1 MILHRADLWPYQNR
15 TIAFQKAVPFSAEWL
30 PMGFGKSVSTLTS
43 FVDMLN
49 TLDAGRMLVVAPK
62 RVARKV
68 WPDEIKR
75 WSHLQGLTVEKII
88 GTPQQRWDAL
98 NRRADIHT
106 INKENLEW
114 LAAQFIEG
122 TGKKLKRLRR
132 LPWDTIVLDES
143 QSFKGA
149 GVRWQVLRELRRL
162 VEVQRM
168 IQLTGTPSPNG
179 YIDLW
184 AQIFLL
190 DFGKRLGVDKEAFIR
205 RWFTVEN
212 CDSFSRYKIRD
223 HAAAEIHGLLKDV
236 VLSLRSEDYFGAPPV
251 RYNEIRV
258 ELSGS
263 DLTTY
268 KKLEK
273 EYLTEIKGQKITAVN
288 AGVCMGKLLQL
299 ANGAI
304 YHDSKGGWTH
314 FHDAKV
320 EALLEVLDASDGP
333 VMIGYGFRHDM
344 ARISEALK
352 RFCGKER
359 TWRVLDTEQD
369 EDDWNAGRIDYLVLH
384 PASAGHGLNLQHS
397 GSETI
402 VWFGLTANLEWYQQL
417 NARLIG
423 GHRAHGKNIVIHHII
438 AERTYDERMIA
449 LIGEKAVSQDDLTA
463 ALSRLAAQV

>member
-1 MILHRADLWPYQNR
+1 MTLLHRSNLWPYQNK
-15 TIAFQKAVPFSAEWL
+15 TIEFQKANHFSAQWL
-30 PMGFGKSVSTLTS
+30 PMGFGKTGSTLTAY
-43 FVDMLN
+43 VDMLD
-49 TLDAGRMLVVAPK
+49 TLDAGHMLVVAPK

-75 WSHLQGLTVEKII
+75 WSHLQGLTIERII

-98 NRRADIHT
+98 NRPADIHT
-106 INKENLEW
+106 INRENIEW

-132 LPWDTIVLDES
+132 FKWDTIVLDES
-143 QSFKGA
+143 QSYKGA
-149 GVRWQVLRELRRL
+149 GVRWQALRELRRL

-168 IQLTGTPSPNG
+168 LQLTGTPSPNG
-179 YIDLW
+179 YMDLW

-190 DFGKRLGVDKEAFIR
+190 DFGKRLGVDKKAFID
-205 RWFTVEN
+205 RWFSVVN
-212 CDSFSRYKIRD
+212 CDNFCKYELRD
-223 HAAAEIHGLLKDV
+223 GAAAEIQGLLKDI
-236 VLSLRSEDYFGAPPV
+236 VLSMRSEDYFGAPPV
-251 RYNEIRV
+251 RYNNIFV
-258 ELSGS
+258 ELSPAN
-263 DLTTY
+263 LVTY
-268 KKLEK
+268 EKLKK

-288 AGVCMGKLLQL
+288 AGVCLGKLLQL
-299 ANGAI
+299 ANGAV
-304 YHDSKGGWTH
+304 YHEGRSWTH
-314 FHDAKV
+314 FHDAKIDG
-320 EALLEVLDASDGP
+320 LLEVLDASSGP
-333 VMIGYGFRHDM
+333 VMIAYGFRHDV

-352 RFCGKER
+352 KFCGKEK

-423 GHRAHGKNIVIHHII
+423 GHRAHGKNVVIHHIL
-438 AERTYDERMIA
+438 AEQTYDENMIE
-449 LIGEKAVSQDDLTA
+449 LISSKAVSQDDLISA
-463 ALSRLAAQV
+463 VSRSASLA

>member
-1 MILHRADLWPYQNR
+1 MLTRADLWPYQNS
-15 TIAFQKAVPFSAEWL
+15 TIAFQKAHPFSAQWL

-43 FVDMLN
+43 FVDMLD

-68 WPDEIKR
+68 WPDELKR

-106 INKENLEW
+106 INKENLPW

-122 TGKKLKRLRR
+122 TGKKLKRLRSF
-132 LPWDTIVLDES
+132 PWDLIVLDES

-168 IQLTGTPSPNG
+168 LQLTGTPSPNG
-179 YIDLW
+179 YMDLW

-205 RWFTVEN
+205 RWFSVEN
-212 CDSFSRYKIRD
+212 CDSFNRYVLQD
-223 HAAAEIHGLLKDV
+223 HAAAEIQGLLKDI
-236 VLSLRSEDYFGAPPV
+236 VLSMRTEDYFGTPPV
-251 RYNEIRV
+251 RYNNIRV

-304 YHDSKGGWTH
+304 YHNSQGGWTH
-314 FHDAKV
+314 FHDAKI
-320 EALLEVLDASDGP
+320 EAMLEVLDASEGP

-344 ARISEALK
+344 ARMTEALK
-352 RFCGKER
+352 RFCGKEK

-369 EDDWNAGRIDYLVLH
+369 EDDWNAGRIDFLILH

-417 NARLIG
+417 NARLLG

-438 AERTYDERMIA
+438 AEQTYDERMVS
-449 LIGEKAVSQDDLTA
+449 LIEGKAVSQDDLTL
-463 ALSRLAAQV
+463 ALSRFAVST

>member
-1 MILHRADLWPYQNR
+1 
-15 TIAFQKAVPFSAEWL
+15 
-30 PMGFGKSVSTLTS
+30 MGFGKSVSTLTS
-43 FVDMLN
+43 YVDMLDR
-49 TLDAGRMLVVAPK
+49 LDAGRMLVVAPK

-106 INKENLEW
+106 INRENLEW

-132 LPWDTIVLDES
+132 FPWDLIVLDES

-168 IQLTGTPSPNG
+168 LQLTGTPSPNG
-179 YIDLW
+179 YMDLW

-190 DFGKRLGVDKEAFIR
+190 DFGKRLGVDKKAFID
-205 RWFTVEN
+205 RWFDREF
-212 CDSFSRYKIRD
+212 CDSYTRYNIKQ
-223 HAAAEIHGLLKDV
+223 HAAKEIQDLVGDI

-251 RYNEIRV
+251 RYNNIKV

-263 DLTTY
+263 ELATY
-268 KKLEK
+268 KRMEK
-273 EYLTEIKGQKITAVN
+273 EYLTEIKGRKITAVN
-288 AGVCMGKLLQL
+288 AGVCAGKLLQL
-299 ANGAI
+299 GNGAI
-304 YHDSKGGWTH
+304 YHDTHGGYTH
-314 FHDAKV
+314 FHDNKIN
-320 EALLEVLDASDGP
+320 ALLETLEGATGP

-344 ARISEALK
+344 WRIEDALK
-352 RFCGKER
+352 RFCGKDL

-369 EDDWNAGRIDYLVLH
+369 EDDWNAGRIDFLVLH

-423 GHRAHGKNIVIHHII
+423 GHRAHGRNIIIHHII
-438 AERTYDERMIA
+438 AEQTYDERMID
-449 LIGEKAVSQDDLTA
+449 LLQNKAATQDDLT
-463 ALSRLAAQV
+463 LAISKFAFVK